1 MIRRYLSLIIFSLF
15 VSNAIAQDL
24 WISGTAV
31 PGGTQKLTQLADG
44 DYKYAGRLNAGE
56 LRIMSTRKA
65 GKQTTYLVA
74 TVPDANIVN
83 NGLTYVESKDAKS
96 AAWQVLVS
104 DSQYRFH
111 LNTQHKQLRGE
122 IVLPWGELFIAGGAT
137 EVGGRAEAPR
147 RHRRTN
153 QFQVPRSRPLVSQSY
168 SSLSSGYRHP
178 EGQDFPH
185 WWQRHQVGD

>member
-65 GKQTTYLVA
+65 GKQMASDTWSYNQQSRLV
-74 TVPDANIVN
+74 TVNIPHTSCQQSIV
-83 NGLTYVESKDAKS
+83 VK
-96 AAWQVLVS
+96 
-104 DSQYRFH
+104 
-111 LNTQHKQLRGE
+111 LNK
-122 IVLPWGELFIAGGAT
+122 
-137 EVGGRAEAPR
+137 
-147 RHRRTN
+147 
-153 QFQVPRSRPLVSQSY
+153 
-168 SSLSSGYRHP
+168 
-178 EGQDFPH
+178 
-185 WWQRHQVGD
+185 